1 MILMTIEVYQFQF
14 VISIQVLKDSMKNN
28 NFLLGKE
35 FLTSTLWS
43 GLNVISYGERNK
55 QVMKPVKL

>member
-1 MILMTIEVYQFQF
+1 MILMTIEVYQI
-14 VISIQVLKDSMKNN
+14 VISIQVLKDSMKSN

-35 FLTSTLWS
+35 FLTSTSWS

>member
-1 MILMTIEVYQFQF
+1 MILMTIEVYQI
-14 VISIQVLKDSMKNN
+14 VISIQVLKDSMKRNY
-28 NFLLGKE
+28 FL
-35 FLTSTLWS
+35 FLASTVWS